1 LKSESTCFP
10 IFLVGAIFKA
20 GHVVMHGWF
29 LEETSGGEKVL
40 QCPSQYFDTV
50 VKNYAST
57 FVKRGVGGVK
67 DRLSLTV
74 TTHPTNSFGPTT
86 PPSPPTITWK
96 KKSRRATIPH
106 PPRPNV

>member
-1 LKSESTCFP
+1 
-10 IFLVGAIFKA
+10 
-20 GHVVMHGWF
+20 MHGWF